1 MKQQIL
7 QILEDYFADEKMVEE
22 IIGVLDKGVGNAV
35 SMLDVGLVKQ
45 SDIRDWATLHG
56 YAMVKCASI
65 ADRLK
70 VEKVAREI
78 WGSHGKGDK
87 YFLD

>member
-1 MKQQIL
+1 MKQKILDIL
-7 QILEDYFADEKMVEE
+7 QDYFADEVMTAE
-22 IIGVLDKGVGNAV
+22 IITVLDAGVGNAV
-35 SMLDVGLVKQ
+35 SMLDTGAVKQ

-56 YAMVKCASI
+56 YAMVKICSM

-78 WGSHGKGDK
+78 WGDGG
-87 YFLD
+87 LGG